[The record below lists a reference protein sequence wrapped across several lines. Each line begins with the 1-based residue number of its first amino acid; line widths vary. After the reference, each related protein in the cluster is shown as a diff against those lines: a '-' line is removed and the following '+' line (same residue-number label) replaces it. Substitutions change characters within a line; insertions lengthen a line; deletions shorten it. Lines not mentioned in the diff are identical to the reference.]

1 MNILILLLVVVLIL
15 LVVLVALA
23 AVFYQRSTREYSLI
37 RTGLGGRKVV
47 MDGGVVV
54 LPYFHD
60 VSKVNMQTLRFEVN
74 RSADQA
80 LITKDR
86 MRVDVGV
93 EFYVSVD
100 PTIDAISRAAQTLGS
115 RTSNPEKLH
124 ELIDG
129 KLIDTLRAVAAR
141 MTLDELHENR
151 GEFVAEVRQSVA
163 ESLSRNGLA
172 LESVSLTSLDQTP
185 FSALD
190 ENNAFNAVGMRRLAE
205 VIATSK
211 KERALIDRDAEVAV
225 HRSTMEASKLK
236 LNIDLEQQAAE
247 LDQVREIETLR
258 AQQLAEI
265 AERKA
270 ESEKASN
277 AARIHME
284 RAIRYEDIAR
294 EQAIREAE
302 IARATALEAAEQER
316 NIAVAERS
324 QEESKALAAADL
336 ARAEA
341 VSAAEA
347 IATARA
353 VADAER
359 KKQVAILNARQQTEI
374 SSEQLIA
381 NAQAEAQSAV
391 ETAKATLAEAE
402 AKAQVSKMR
411 LEARR
416 ATLSTK
422 AEGRRA
428 LNEADN
434 VLNAEIVALKAD
446 LAKLDALPRI
456 VAQMVKPAEK
466 INSINVHQI
475 SGLGSSSSDGGAQKP
490 VVNQALDSV
499 MDMAVQLPALK
510 RLGEELGMSIDKG
523 VSGITEAVDADSK
536 QGNDNSGDKA

>member
-23 AVFYQRSTREYSLI
+23 AVFYQRSTREHSLI

-536 QGNDNSGDKA
+536 PGNGNSGDKA

>member
-1 MNILILLLVVVLIL
+1 MNTTTVVIWVIAILIIIAILI
-15 LVVLVALA
+15 AIFA
-23 AVFYQRSTREYSLI
+23 SFYKRSTREYSLI

-47 MDGGVVV
+47 MDGGVLV
-54 LPYFHD
+54 LPYFHEL
-60 VSKVNMQTLRFEVN
+60 SRVNMQTTRFEVS

-100 PTIDAISRAAQTLGS
+100 PSIDGVSRAAQTLGN

-129 KLIDTLRAVAAR
+129 KLIDTLRSVAAR

-151 GEFVAEVRQSVA
+151 GDFVAEVQQSVA
-163 ESLSRNGLA
+163 ASLSRNGLS

-185 FSALD
+185 FGSLD

-205 VIATSK
+205 VIADSK

-236 LNIDLEQQAAE
+236 LGIDLEQQTAE
-247 LDQVREIETLR
+247 LEQVREIETLR

-270 ESEKASN
+270 KSEQATN
-277 AARIHME
+277 AARIRME
-284 RAIRYEDIAR
+284 QAIRAEDIAR
-294 EQAIREAE
+294 EQAISEAE
-302 IARATALEAAEQER
+302 INQATALEEAKQRR
-316 NIAVAERS
+316 NIAVSNSS
-324 QEESKALAAADL
+324 QEESKAQAAADQ

-341 VSAAEA
+341 VAAAEA

-353 VADAER
+353 VATAQRE
-359 KKQVAILNARQQTEI
+359 KQIALLKAQKESEVRTEDLVAR
-374 SSEQLIA
+374 A
-381 NAQAEAQSAV
+381 NAEALAAV
-391 ETAKATLAEAE
+391 EEAKATLSNAYSEAE
-402 AKAQVSKMR
+402 ANKVR
-411 LEARR
+411 LEAQREKLSVEANARR
-416 ATLSTK
+416 
-422 AEGRRA
+422 E

-434 VLNAEIVALKAD
+434 LLSGEIVALKAE
-446 LAKLDALPRI
+446 LAKLEALPKV
-456 VAQMVKPAEK
+456 VAEMVKPAKK
-466 INSINVHQI
+466 IESVNIHHV
-475 SGLGSSSSDGGAQKP
+475 SGLGYGGSRGDGDQSKP

-499 MDMAVQLPALK
+499 MEMAVQLPALK
-510 RLGEELGMSIDKG
+510 KLGEELGMSMDKG
-523 VSGITEAVDADSK
+523 ISGVTEALET
-536 QGNDNSGDKA
+536 DKK

>member
-1 MNILILLLVVVLIL
+1 MNIIILLLVVVLIL
-15 LVVLVALA
+15 LAVLIALA

-277 AARIHME
+277 AARIQME

-302 IARATALEAAEQER
+302 IARATALEAAEQDR

-359 KKQVAILNARQQTEI
+359 KKQVAILNARQQSEI

-411 LEARR
+411 LEALR

-422 AEGRRA
+422 AEGKRA

-475 SGLGSSSSDGGAQKP
+475 SGLGSSSSGAGAQKP

-510 RLGEELGMSIDKG
+510 KLGEELGMSIDKG
-523 VSGITEAVDADSK
+523 VSGITEAVDPDSK
-536 QGNDNSGDKA
+536 QGNNSGDKP

>member
-1 MNILILLLVVVLIL
+1 MNTTTLIIWVVAILIVLAILVVIF
-15 LVVLVALA
+15 AS
-23 AVFYQRSTREYSLI
+23 FYKRSTGDYSLI

-47 MDGGVVV
+47 MDGGVLV
-54 LPYFHD
+54 LPYFHELTR
-60 VSKVNMQTLRFEVN
+60 VNMQTTRFEVS

-100 PTIDAISRAAQTLGS
+100 PSIDGVSRAAQTLGN

-129 KLIDTLRAVAAR
+129 KLIDTLRSVAAR

-151 GEFVAEVRQSVA
+151 GDFVAEVQQNVA
-163 ESLSRNGLA
+163 SSLSRNGLL

-185 FSALD
+185 FTSLD

-205 VIATSK
+205 VIADSK

-236 LNIDLEQQAAE
+236 LGIDLEQQAAE
-247 LDQVREIETLR
+247 LEQVREIETLR
-258 AQQLAEI
+258 AQQLSEI

-270 ESEKASN
+270 KSEQATS
-277 AARIHME
+277 AARIQME
-284 RAIRYEDIAR
+284 RAIRTEDIAR
-294 EQAIREAE
+294 EQAISEAE
-302 IARATALEAAEQER
+302 IQQATALEEAKLRR
-316 NIAVAERS
+316 NIAVSTTS
-324 QEESKALAAADL
+324 QEESKAQAAADQ

-341 VSAAEA
+341 VAAAEA

-353 VADAER
+353 VATAQRE
-359 KKQVAILNARQQTEI
+359 KQVALLQAKKQSAIK
-374 SSEQLIA
+374 SEDLLATAQ
-381 NAQAEAQSAV
+381 AQAEASV
-391 ETAKATLAEAE
+391 EQAKATLSKAN
-402 AKAQVSKMR
+402 AKAEVNKLR
-411 LEARR
+411 LESQRAKLSIEANARR
-416 ATLSTK
+416 
-422 AEGRRA
+422 E

-434 VLNAEIVALKAD
+434 LLSGEIVALKAE
-446 LAKLDALPRI
+446 LAKLEALPKV
-456 VAQMVKPAEK
+456 VAEMVKPAEK
-466 INSINVHQI
+466 ISSVNIHHV
-475 SGLGSSSSDGGAQKP
+475 SGLGSSSGSNGGDQSKP

-510 RLGEELGMSIDKG
+510 KLGEELGVSMDKG
-523 VSGITEAVDADSK
+523 LSGVTDALDS
-536 QGNDNSGDKA
+536 DKKT

>member
-1 MNILILLLVVVLIL
+1 MNTTTLIVWAVALIIVVAV
-15 LVVLVALA
+15 LVVLFAS
-23 AVFYQRSTREYSLI
+23 FYKRSTREYSLI

-47 MDGGVVV
+47 MDGGILV

-60 VSKVNMQTLRFEVN
+60 LARVNMQTTRFEVS

-100 PTIDAISRAAQTLGS
+100 PSIEGVSRAAQTLGN

-129 KLIDTLRAVAAR
+129 KLIDTLRSVAAR

-151 GEFVAEVRQSVA
+151 GEFVLEVQQNVA

-185 FSALD
+185 FKSLD

-205 VIATSK
+205 VIADSK

-236 LNIDLEQQAAE
+236 LSIDLEQQAAE

-270 ESEKASN
+270 KSEQMTN
-277 AARIHME
+277 AARIQME
-284 RAIRYEDIAR
+284 RAIRTEGIAS
-294 EQAIREAE
+294 EQAITEAE
-302 IARATALEAAEQER
+302 IQQATALEEARQRR
-316 NIAVAERS
+316 NIAVSNTS
-324 QEESKALAAADL
+324 QEESKAQAAADQ

-341 VSAAEA
+341 VAAAEA

-353 VADAER
+353 VATAQRE
-359 KKQVAILNARQQTEI
+359 KQVALLQAQKVSEI
-374 SSEQLIA
+374 KSEDLIA
-381 NAQAEAQSAV
+381 QAQAQAEAAV
-391 ETAKATLAEAE
+391 AQAKSTLSKANAKAEVNKL
-402 AKAQVSKMR
+402 R
-411 LEARR
+411 LESQRAKLSIEANARR
-416 ATLSTK
+416 
-422 AEGRRA
+422 E

-434 VLNAEIVALKAD
+434 LLSAEIVALKAE
-446 LAKLDALPRI
+446 LAKLETLPKV
-456 VAQMVKPAEK
+456 VAEMVKPAEK
-466 INSINVHQI
+466 INSVNIHHV
-475 SGLGSSSSDGGAQKP
+475 SGLGGSGSNSNGEPTKP

-510 RLGEELGMSIDKG
+510 KLGEELGLSMDKG
-523 VSGITEAVDADSK
+523 LSGVTEGLDSSK
-536 QGNDNSGDKA
+536 D

>member
-1 MNILILLLVVVLIL
+1 MNTALWITWLVAILIILAIFVVIF
-15 LVVLVALA
+15 A
-23 AVFYQRSTREYSLI
+23 AFYRRSTREFSLI

-60 VSKVNMQTLRFEVN
+60 LARVNMQTTRFEVS

-100 PTIDAISRAAQTLGS
+100 PSIDGVSRAAQTLGN
-115 RTSNPEKLH
+115 RTANPEKLH

-129 KLIDTLRAVAAR
+129 KLIDTLRSVAAQ

-151 GEFVAEVRQSVA
+151 GEFVAEVQQNVA
-163 ESLSRNGLA
+163 SSLSRNGLA

-185 FSALD
+185 FKSLD

-205 VIATSK
+205 VIADSK
-211 KERALIDRDAEVAV
+211 KERAIIDRDAEVAV

-236 LNIDLEQQAAE
+236 LGIDLERQAAE
-247 LDQVREIETLR
+247 LEQVREIETLR
-258 AQQLAEI
+258 ARQLAEI

-270 ESEKASN
+270 KSEETTN
-277 AARIHME
+277 AARINME
-284 RAIRYEDIAR
+284 RVIRTEDIAR
-294 EQAIREAE
+294 EQAISEAE
-302 IARATALEAAEQER
+302 IQQATAIEEAKQRR
-316 NIAVAERS
+316 NIAVSIAS
-324 QEESKALAAADL
+324 QEESKAQAAADE

-341 VSAAEA
+341 VAAAEA

-353 VADAER
+353 VAAAQRDKQIALLQAQKLNEIR
-359 KKQVAILNARQQTEI
+359 KEDLVTH
-374 SSEQLIA
+374 
-381 NAQAEAQSAV
+381 AQAQSFAAV
-391 ETAKATLAEAE
+391 EQAKSTLSKAE
-402 AKAQVSKMR
+402 AKAEVQKLR
-411 LEARR
+411 LESLRSKLTIEANARR
-416 ATLSTK
+416 
-422 AEGRRA
+422 E

-434 VLNAEIVALKAD
+434 LLSSEIVALKAEI
-446 LAKLDALPRI
+446 AKLEALPKV
-456 VAQMVKPAEK
+456 VAEMVKPAEK
-466 INSINVHQI
+466 IGSVNIHHV
-475 SGLGSSSSDGGAQKP
+475 SGLGGSGSQNGGDHSKP

-510 RLGEELGMSIDKG
+510 KLGEELGMSMDRGISGVTESLDSDK
-523 VSGITEAVDADSK
+523 K
-536 QGNDNSGDKA
+536 

>member
-1 MNILILLLVVVLIL
+1 MNTIILLVVVAIILLLIL
-15 LVVLVALA
+15 IVLLA
-23 AVFYQRSTREYSLI
+23 TFYERSTREFSLI

-60 VSKVNMQTLRFEVN
+60 VSRVNMQTLRFEVN

-115 RTSNPEKLH
+115 RTSNPDKLH

-129 KLIDTLRAVAAR
+129 KLIDTLRSVAAT

-258 AQQLAEI
+258 AKQLAEI

-270 ESEKASN
+270 DSEKASN
-277 AARIHME
+277 AARIQME

-302 IARATALEAAEQER
+302 IARTTALEAAEQDR
-316 NIAVAERS
+316 NIAVASRS

-341 VSAAEA
+341 VTAAEA

-353 VADAER
+353 VAEAER
-359 KKQVAILNARQQTEI
+359 KKQVALLQAKQQSAI
-374 SSEQLIA
+374 STEQLVA
-381 NAQAEAQSAV
+381 RAQAEAQSAV
-391 ETAKATLAEAE
+391 ETAKATLAKAE
-402 AKAQVSKMR
+402 AKAQISKMR
-411 LEARR
+411 IEALR
-416 ATLSTK
+416 ASLSTK

-434 VLNAEIVALKAD
+434 VLNSEIVALKAD
-446 LAKLDALPRI
+446 LAKLEALPKI
-456 VAQMVKPAEK
+456 VAKMVKPAEK

-475 SGLGSSSSDGGAQKP
+475 SGLGVGAGTGSAGAEQKP

-510 RLGEELGMSIDKG
+510 KLGEELGMSIDKG
-523 VSGITEAVDADSK
+523 VSGVTEGIERDKDS
-536 QGNDNSGDKA
+536 

>member
-1 MNILILLLVVVLIL
+1 MNAATILIWAVVLLVIL
-15 LVVLVALA
+15 AIVIAIFA
-23 AVFYQRSTREYSLI
+23 SFYKRSTREYSLI

-60 VSKVNMQTLRFEVN
+60 LARVNMQTTRFEVT

-100 PTIDAISRAAQTLGS
+100 PSVDGVSRAAQTLGN

-129 KLIDTLRAVAAR
+129 KLIDTLRSVAAR

-151 GEFVAEVRQSVA
+151 GEFVAEVQQNVA

-185 FSALD
+185 FKSLD

-205 VIATSK
+205 VIADSK
-211 KERALIDRDAEVAV
+211 KERAIIDRDAEVAV

-236 LNIDLEQQAAE
+236 LGIDLERQAAE
-247 LDQVREIETLR
+247 LEQVREIETLR
-258 AQQLAEI
+258 ARQLAEI

-270 ESEKASN
+270 KSEEATN
-277 AARIHME
+277 AARIQME
-284 RAIRYEDIAR
+284 KAIRTEDIAR
-294 EQAIREAE
+294 EQAISEAE
-302 IARATALEAAEQER
+302 IQQATALEEARQRR
-316 NIAVAERS
+316 NIAVSITS
-324 QEESKALAAADL
+324 QEESKAQAAADQ
-336 ARAEA
+336 ARADAVAAAEA
-341 VSAAEA
+341 V
-347 IATARA
+347 ATARA
-353 VADAER
+353 VATAQRD
-359 KKQVAILNARQQTEI
+359 KQIALLQAQKVNEI
-374 SSEQLIA
+374 RSDDLITR
-381 NAQAEAQSAV
+381 AQAQAHAAV
-391 ETAKATLAEAE
+391 EQAKSTLSKAE
-402 AKAQVSKMR
+402 AKAQVNKLR
-411 LEARR
+411 LESQRAKLSIEANARR
-416 ATLSTK
+416 
-422 AEGRRA
+422 E

-434 VLNAEIVALKAD
+434 LLSAEIVALKAE
-446 LAKLDALPRI
+446 LAKLEALPKV
-456 VAQMVKPAEK
+456 VAEMVKPAEK
-466 INSINVHQI
+466 IGSVNIHHV
-475 SGLGSSSSDGGAQKP
+475 SGLGGGGSNKGGDQSKP

-510 RLGEELGMSIDKG
+510 KLGEELGMSMDKG
-523 VSGITEAVDADSK
+523 VSGVTE
-536 QGNDNSGDKA
+536 GLDNKK

>member
-1 MNILILLLVVVLIL
+1 MNMIILLLVVVLIL

-23 AVFYQRSTREYSLI
+23 AVFYQRSTREHSLI

-347 IATARA
+347 IATA
-353 VADAER
+353 ER

-381 NAQAEAQSAV
+381 NEQAEAQSAV

>member
-1 MNILILLLVVVLIL
+1 MNSTTIIVWAVAALIVLAILIIL
-15 LVVLVALA
+15 FAT
-23 AVFYQRSTREYSLI
+23 FYKRSTREYSLI

-47 MDGGVVV
+47 MDGGVLVV
-54 LPYFHD
+54 PYFHD
-60 VSKVNMQTLRFEVN
+60 LSRVNMQTTRFEVS
-74 RSADQA
+74 RSGEQS

-100 PTIDAISRAAQTLGS
+100 PSVDAISRAAQTLGN

-129 KLIDTLRAVAAR
+129 KFIDTLRSVAAR

-151 GEFVAEVRQSVA
+151 GEFVAEVRQNVA

-185 FSALD
+185 FSSLD

-236 LNIDLEQQAAE
+236 LGIDLEQQAAE
-247 LDQVREIETLR
+247 LEQVREIETLR

-270 ESEKASN
+270 KSEQAKN
-277 AARIHME
+277 AARIQME
-284 RAIRYEDIAR
+284 RAIRTEDIAR
-294 EQAIREAE
+294 EQAVSEAE
-302 IARATALEAAEQER
+302 IAQSTAIAAANTER
-316 NIAVAERS
+316 NIAVAANDQQES
-324 QEESKALAAADL
+324 QAQAAADL

-347 IATARA
+347 VATARA
-353 VADAER
+353 VADAQR
-359 KKQVAILNARQQTEI
+359 IKQVALLQAQQHSEVKT
-374 SSEQLIA
+374 EQLIA
-381 NAQAEAQSAV
+381 RAQAEAEAAV
-391 ETAKATLAEAE
+391 SLSKATLTKAG
-402 AKAQVSKMR
+402 AKAEVNKMR
-411 LEARR
+411 LDAKR
-416 ATLSTK
+416 ATLDVEAT
-422 AEGRRA
+422 GRRA

-434 VLNAEIVALKAD
+434 LLSSEIVALKAE
-446 LAKLDALPRI
+446 LAKLEALPKV
-456 VAQMVKPAEK
+456 VAEMVKPAEK
-466 INSINVHQI
+466 INSVNIHHI
-475 SGLGSSSSDGGAQKP
+475 SGLSGSGASQSGSVQKP

-499 MDMAVQLPALK
+499 MEMAVQLPALK
-510 RLGEELGMSIDKG
+510 KLGEELGMSLDKG
-523 VSGITEAVDADSK
+523 LTGVTESLGTTK
-536 QGNDNSGDKA
+536 EQE

>member
-1 MNILILLLVVVLIL
+1 MNTSTLIIWAIGIVIILAILVVVF
-15 LVVLVALA
+15 AS
-23 AVFYQRSTREYSLI
+23 FYKRSTREFSLI

-47 MDGGVVV
+47 MDGGVLV

-60 VSKVNMQTLRFEVN
+60 LSRVNMQTTRFEVT

-100 PTIDAISRAAQTLGS
+100 PSIDGISRAAQTLGN

-129 KLIDTLRAVAAR
+129 KLIDTLRSVAAR

-151 GEFVAEVRQSVA
+151 GEFVVEVQQNVA

-185 FSALD
+185 FKSLD

-205 VIATSK
+205 VIADSK
-211 KERALIDRDAEVAV
+211 KQRAIIDRDAEVAV

-236 LNIDLEQQAAE
+236 LSIDLEQQAAE
-247 LDQVREIETLR
+247 LEQVREIETLR

-270 ESEKASN
+270 RSEQATN
-277 AARIHME
+277 AARIQME
-284 RAIRYEDIAR
+284 KAIRTEDIAR
-294 EQAIREAE
+294 EQAISEAE
-302 IARATALEAAEQER
+302 ILQATALEEAKQRR
-316 NIAVAERS
+316 NIAVSTTS
-324 QEESKALAAADL
+324 QEESKAQAEADQ

-341 VSAAEA
+341 VAAAEA
-347 IATARA
+347 IVTARA
-353 VADAER
+353 IATAQRE
-359 KKQVAILNARQQTEI
+359 KQVALLQAQKVSKIRTEDLVAHAQAQAQAAVEQARSTLAKANAKAEVNKLRLESQRARLSIEANARRE
-374 SSEQLIA
+374 
-381 NAQAEAQSAV
+381 
-391 ETAKATLAEAE
+391 
-402 AKAQVSKMR
+402 
-411 LEARR
+411 
-416 ATLSTK
+416 
-422 AEGRRA
+422 

-434 VLNAEIVALKAD
+434 LLSSEIVALKAE
-446 LAKLDALPRI
+446 LAKLDALPKV
-456 VAQMVKPAEK
+456 VAEMVKPAEK
-466 INSINVHQI
+466 INSVNIHHV
-475 SGLGSSSSDGGAQKP
+475 SGLGGGGSHGGGDPSKP

-499 MDMAVQLPALK
+499 MEMAVQLPALK
-510 RLGEELGMSIDKG
+510 KLGEELGMSMDKG
-523 VSGITEAVDADSK
+523 LSGVTEGLDS
-536 QGNDNSGDKA
+536 GNK

>member
-1 MNILILLLVVVLIL
+1 MNTIILLVVVALVLLLIL
-15 LVVLVALA
+15 IALLA
-23 AVFYQRSTREYSLI
+23 TFYKRSTREYSLI

-60 VSKVNMQTLRFEVN
+60 VARVNMQTIRFEVN

-100 PTIDAISRAAQTLGS
+100 PTIEAISRAAQTLGN
-115 RTSNPEKLH
+115 RTSNPDKLH

-129 KLIDTLRAVAAR
+129 KLIDTLRSVAAR

-151 GEFVAEVRQSVA
+151 SDFVAEVRQNVA

-185 FSALD
+185 FGSLD

-277 AARIHME
+277 AARIQME

-302 IARATALEAAEQER
+302 IARNTALEAAEQDR
-316 NIAVAERS
+316 NIAVATRS
-324 QEESKALAAADL
+324 QEESRALAAADL

-353 VADAER
+353 VAEAER
-359 KKQVAILNARQQTEI
+359 KKEVALLQAKQQSAI
-374 SSEQLIA
+374 STEQLVA
-381 NAQAEAQSAV
+381 HAQAEAQSSV
-391 ETAKATLAEAE
+391 EMAKATLAKAE
-402 AKAQVSKMR
+402 AKAQISKMR
-411 LEARR
+411 IEALR
-416 ATLSTK
+416 ASLSVK
-422 AEGRRA
+422 ADGRRA

-434 VLNAEIVALKAD
+434 VLTKEMVGLKAD
-446 LAKLDALPRI
+446 LAKLEALPRI

-475 SGLGSSSSDGGAQKP
+475 SGLGVGSGSSGDHQKP

-510 RLGEELGMSIDKG
+510 KLGEELGMSMDKG
-523 VSGITEAVDADSK
+523 VTGVTEAI
-536 QGNDNSGDKA
+536 DKTKDQ